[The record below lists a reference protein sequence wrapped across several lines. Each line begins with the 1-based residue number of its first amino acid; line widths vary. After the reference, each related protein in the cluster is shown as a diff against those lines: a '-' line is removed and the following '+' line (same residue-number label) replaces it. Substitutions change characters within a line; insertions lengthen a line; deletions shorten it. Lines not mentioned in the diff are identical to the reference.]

1 MDFSDLQTHITQALL
16 AQGWQLADPHAL
28 AQEIWAALN
37 APALSPQAITKQ
49 LSFYYAA
56 HLYIICRT
64 PEHPNSSQAWEELKR
79 WLTKNAPL
87 FTTVPAEQDDL
98 VQETL
103 IELHTRLPDDPL
115 KAPRALWAYLL
126 QIMRNKRTDHHRRA
140 TAIKRGEDEL
150 LSLEEVNASSTH
162 DAPTTWEETHG
173 PQTDPRATED
183 QVTAQDLRQRLTILF
198 QTHLRS
204 AAQIQVAEAHFLDGL
219 SPQEIADLWGKK
231 PHEIRMTKARIVQTL
246 RELPPAARQELFEI
260 LDKLE
265 GENESEHE

>member
-1 MDFSDLQTHITQALL
+1 MDFLACQTHITQALL
-16 AQGWQLADPHAL
+16 AQGWQLANPQML
-28 AQEIWAALN
+28 AQEIWRN
-37 APALSPQAITKQ
+37 DEPLSVREITKQ
-49 LSFYYAA
+49 LPFHYAA
-56 HLYIICRT
+56 QLYALCRA
-64 PEHPNSSQAWEELKR
+64 PEHPDFSQAWEEVKS

-87 FTTVPAEQDDL
+87 LTTDSAEQEDL

-140 TAIKRGEDEL
+140 TTVKRGEDEL
-150 LSLEEVNASSTH
+150 LSLEELNASST
-162 DAPTTWEETHG
+162 DDPPTTWEDTQG
-173 PQTDPRATED
+173 PQTNPRDTED
-183 QVTAQDLRQRLTILF
+183 QVTAQDLRQRLATLF

-204 AAQIQVAEAHFLDGL
+204 ETQIQVAEAHFLDGL

-265 GENESEHE
+265 GENKPEHE